1 MQLASQ
7 KLGDSD
13 GCRIGHIINHVVR
26 LSFAIWEIS
35 RTGWAY
41 FPTLQDVL
49 APATFL
55 NTKAANIMGCEDSV
69 LCAVIVRKGVK
80 TSLKISKQKILVVD
94 DDRAIRWTLS
104 EALRSWSFAS
114 LEAGTVADALAQFQ
128 AELPTAVLLDIDLP
142 DGSGLDALRQIKT
155 ERPETVVIIIT
166 GNVLIDNTI
175 AALRGGAYDF
185 ITKPINL
192 EELRV
197 TIRNGIEAHH
207 LRREVDQVRRERAQ
221 QFAFEQIVGESPAMQ
236 KMLSLAAKV
245 AESEV
250 SSVLLQGESGTGKD
264 LVAKAIHYGSRRSDR
279 PFVAINCAALPATL
293 IESELFGYEKGAF
306 TDAKSRKEG
315 LFEQAEGGTLLLDEI
330 GELELALQAKLL
342 RVLEEGA
349 FRRVG
354 GLKDIPLD
362 VRVIAA
368 SNRDLKTESE
378 AGRFRLDLY
387 YRLSIIQIDIPPLRE
402 RGDDVLLLAE
412 HYINTIGSRLRL
424 RNKISGLS
432 SEVAAVFRRYSWPG
446 NVRELRNVVERALIL
461 EDNSLITTEYLPPGI
476 IGELVPAHNAAKNS
490 RDGSVHFLL
499 PAAGIKLDDVELAFV
514 RQAIE
519 RSDGNQTRAAELLGI
534 SRDQLRY
541 RLKKLEGTDTATA
554 DSAA

>member
-1 MQLASQ
+1 MW
-7 KLGDSD
+7 
-13 GCRIGHIINHVVR
+13 NFTPV
-26 LSFAIWEIS
+26 
-35 RTGWAY
+35 
-41 FPTLQDVL
+41 
-49 APATFL
+49 
-55 NTKAANIMGCEDSV
+55 
-69 LCAVIVRKGVK
+69 
-80 TSLKISKQKILVVD
+80 
-94 DDRAIRWTLS
+94 
-104 EALRSWSFAS
+104 
-114 LEAGTVADALAQFQ
+114 EAGTVAEALTQFDTEQ
-128 AELPTAVLLDIDLP
+128 PVATLLDIDLP
-142 DGSGLDALRQIKT
+142 DGSGLDVLRQIKSQQ
-155 ERPETVVIIIT
+155 PEAVVIMIT

-175 AALRGGAYDF
+175 SALRGGAYDF
-185 ITKPINL
+185 IGKPINL

-197 TIRNGIEAHH
+197 TIRNGIEARH
-207 LRREVDQVRRERAQ
+207 LRREVDQVRKERAR
-221 QFAFEQIVGESPAMQ
+221 QFSFEQIVGQSPTMQ

-264 LVAKAIHYGSRRSDR
+264 LVAKAIHYGSRRADN
-279 PFVAINCAALPATL
+279 PFIAINCAALPATL

-306 TDAKSRKEG
+306 TDAKARKEG

-387 YRLSIIQIDIPPLRE
+387 YRLSIIQIDIPPLRA

-412 HYINTIGSRLRL
+412 HYIRTIGDRLKM
-424 RNKISGLS
+424 RNRIAGLS
-432 SEVAAVFRRYSWPG
+432 SEVTSAFRHYAWPG
-446 NVRELRNVVERALIL
+446 NVRELRNVIERALIL
-461 EDNSLITTEYLPPGI
+461 EDSDVITMEYLPG
-476 IGELVPAHNAAKNS
+476 GLTGQSEA
-490 RDGSVHFLL
+490 SVGAIQSAPLQSPVFVL
-499 PAAGIKLDDVELAFV
+499 PREGLSLDDVEMAFV

-541 RLKKLEGTDTATA
+541 RLKKLDGADSLVA
-554 DSAA
+554 DSAS